1 MTWSLKTNFFRSFDI
16 IHIYFRYMC
25 SAEYFG
31 VRPLVTEFL
40 RQEQQSTLQSTRS
53 MFGET
58 VSQQSACSTEVKNE
72 IYNPLQSI
80 KGRNP

>member
-1 MTWSLKTNFFRSFDI
+1 
-16 IHIYFRYMC
+16 MC
-25 SAEYFG
+25 FAEYFG

-58 VSQQSACSTEVKNE
+58 VSQQSGGK
-72 IYNPLQSI
+72 
-80 KGRNP
+80 KGWVVEALKVVSGRPGHPENQKMMIFTP